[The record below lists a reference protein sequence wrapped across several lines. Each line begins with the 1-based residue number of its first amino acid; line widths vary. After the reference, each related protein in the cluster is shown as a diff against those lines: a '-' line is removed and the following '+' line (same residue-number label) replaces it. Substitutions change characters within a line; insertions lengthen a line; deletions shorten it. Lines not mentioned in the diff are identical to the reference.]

1 MCKRVLLL
9 HGGFR
14 EQQRTE
20 EEQQS
25 TQREYALRRRLAL
38 LALPSLFHLLS
49 EVLWTGLLPILK
61 KRSSP
66 ESEDPEEQLLFR
78 RLIIVTVN
86 GYRSTTSTKGSGLY
100 DLIGISS
107 QEIHKYRVK
116 KTNLLNPVSHA
127 HNCVQSE
134 YIACTSNV
142 LESDSISLIANEA
155 AVMTLMDHD
164 GFAIERD

>member
-1 MCKRVLLL
+1 MCKRALLL

-14 EQQRTE
+14 EQQRT

-66 ESEDPEEQLLFR
+66 ESEDPEEQLS
-78 RLIIVTVN
+78 
-86 GYRSTTSTKGSGLY
+86 STTSDKGSVPY

-107 QEIHKYRVK
+107 QEMHKDRIK
-116 KTNLLNPVSHA
+116 KTNLLNPFTPLTRSIQGKDIVLM
-127 HNCVQSE
+127 SE
-134 YIACTSNV
+134 V
-142 LESDSISLIANEA
+142 LKGYLIGLIANEA
-155 AVMTLMDHD
+155 AIMTLTDHD
-164 GFAIERD
+164 GLAIKGY